1 MSEQAAIDAMDFARH
16 RRALHGKIPAAQ
28 LERLRGLVSGD
39 DAMVEYSV
47 SGGVDDEGR
56 LVLDLGVRAVLPLVC
71 QRCLEPF
78 GFPLDRRSRLLLAK
92 DERQYDELDRDEAV
106 EVILA
111 ERRLRVD
118 RLVEDEILLSLP
130 MAPMHPLSQCAAAQW
145 IGEPEAKAPGEGG

>member
-1 MSEQAAIDAMDFARH
+1 MSEQAAIDAMEFARN
-16 RRALHGKIPAAQ
+16 RRALHGKIPVAQ
-28 LERLRGLVSGD
+28 LERLSEVVAGD
-39 DAMVEYSV
+39 DAVVEYSV
-47 SGGVDDEGR
+47 SGGVDDDGR
-56 LVLDLGVRAVLPLVC
+56 PALDLELRAVLPLVC

-78 GFPLDRRSRLLLAK
+78 DFALDRRSRLLLAK
-92 DERQYDELDRDEAV
+92 DETQYNALDRDEAV

-145 IGEPEAKAPGEGG
+145 IGEPEAKAPGDGA